1 MGEFDQSK
9 YIADY
14 IKNNYDVVRVQLP
27 KGYKD
32 RLKEI
37 AKANG
42 YKSMNECVRHLIER
56 AEETL

>member
-1 MGEFDQSK
+1 MSEFNQNK
-9 YIADY
+9 YIRQY
-14 IKNNYDVVRVQLP
+14 INETYDVVYLQLP